1 MAAEGGFVMPIAGS
15 QIVKM
20 LPGRKPC
27 KDCGFP
33 TCFAFAMK
41 LASGGATVDKCP
53 YLSEEVKAKLL
64 DALAPPIKLVTIGSG
79 ESAVK
84 IGNEEVIYRH
94 EKTFVHPPGI
104 ALRISDKEDET
115 EIGQKV
121 KKIKELQFPWV
132 GVNLKADLLAL
143 HFESG
148 NKDKFLTLVKK
159 VYDSTDSG
167 LVLLSEDMDALFSAR
182 DICAARH
189 PLLYPIT
196 KDNIDEAIPK
206 IKANPTP
213 VGLRGG
219 SVEEL
224 VPLTTR
230 LNDAGIDE
238 LVLDTG
244 SRNLLEAVRDQTFI
258 RRAAL
263 KQGFR
268 PLGYPTI
275 AFPCFMAKDG
285 LKEVLVG
292 SAFINKWASV
302 IVFSDFDQYSLLP
315 LLVQRLNIYT
325 DPRFPMAVEE
335 KYYEVGEPDES
346 SPVLVTSNW
355 ALTYFLVSS
364 AVEAT
369 KVPAYICVKDAEGLG
384 VLTAWAAGKFSGDSV
399 GAFVKKCGI
408 EDKVKHRKLVIPGK
422 VARIKG
428 ELEDALDLKWEVMVG
443 PRESTGIGA
452 FLPGLAKQLKG

>member
-1 MAAEGGFVMPIAGS
+1 MPIAGS
-15 QIVKM
+15 EIVKM

-53 YLSEEVKAKLL
+53 YLSQEVKEKLL

-79 ESAVK
+79 DRSVK
-84 IGNEEVIYRH
+84 VGNEEVVYRH
-94 EKTFVHPPGI
+94 EKTFVHSP
-104 ALRISDKEDET
+104 AVTLLISDKEDEAT
-115 EIGQKV
+115 AD
-121 KKIKELQFPWV
+121 KKIRKVKELQFPWV

-143 HFESG
+143 RCESG
-148 NKDKFLTLVKK
+148 DKARFSALVKK
-159 VYDSTDSG
+159 VCDSTDLG
-167 LVLLSEDMDALFSAR
+167 MVLISEDMDALFAAR
-182 DICAARH
+182 DICGDRR

-196 KDNIDEAIPK
+196 AKNIEQAIPR
-206 IKANPTP
+206 IKASPTP
-213 VGLRGG
+213 VAVRAS

-224 VPLTTR
+224 VPLTVK
-230 LNDAGIDE
+230 LKGAGIEDV
-238 LVLDTG
+238 VLDPG
-244 SRNLLEAVRDQTFI
+244 SRSLPEAIRDQAFI

-263 KQGFR
+263 KRGFR

-285 LKEVLVG
+285 LTEVLMG
-292 SAFINKWASV
+292 SAFIIKWASI
-302 IVFSDFDQYSLLP
+302 IVLSDFDRYSLLP

-399 GAFVKKCGI
+399 GAFIKKCGI
-408 EDKVKHRKLVIPGK
+408 EGKVKHRKLVIPGK

-428 ELEDALDLKWEVMVG
+428 ELEDALDLKWEVVIG
-443 PRESTGIGA
+443 PRETTGVGA
-452 FLPGLAKQLKG
+452 FLPALAKELKG

>member
-1 MAAEGGFVMPIAGS
+1 MPIAGS
-15 QIVKM
+15 EIVKM
-20 LPGRKPC
+20 LPGKKPC

-53 YLSEEVKAKLL
+53 YLSEEVKAKLVDL
-64 DALAPPIKLVTIGSG
+64 LAPPIKLVTVGSG
-79 ESAVK
+79 ENAVK

-94 EKTFVHPPGI
+94 EKTFVHSPGI
-104 ALRISDKEDET
+104 TLLISDKEDNAKIE
-115 EIGQKV
+115 EKI

-132 GVNLKADLLAL
+132 GVNLKANLLAL
-143 HFESG
+143 HFASG
-148 NKDKFLTLVKK
+148 DRNRFLALVKK
-159 VYDSTDSG
+159 VYDTADVG
-167 LVLLSEDMDALFSAR
+167 IVLISEDLDVLFAAR
-182 DICAARH
+182 DMCADRH
-189 PLLYPIT
+189 PLVYPIT
-196 KDNIDEAIPK
+196 KENVDKAIPR
-206 IKANPTP
+206 IKENVTA

-219 SVEEL
+219 SIEEL
-224 VPLTTR
+224 IPLTVK
-230 LNDAGIDE
+230 LKEVGIEE
-238 LVLDTG
+238 LVLDPG
-244 SRNLLEAVRDQTFI
+244 SKNLLEAIRDQTFI
-258 RRAAL
+258 RKAAL
-263 KQGFR
+263 KQGFK

-275 AFPCFMAKDG
+275 AFPCFVAKDG
-285 LKEVLVG
+285 LQEMLMG
-292 SAFINKWASV
+292 SAFINKWASIV
-302 IVFSDFDQYSLLP
+302 VFSDFDQYSLLP

-399 GAFVKKCGI
+399 GAFIKKCNI
-408 EDKVKHRKLVIPGK
+408 ENKVKHRKLVIPGK

-428 ELEDALDLKWEVMVG
+428 ELEDALNLKWEVIIG
-443 PRESTGIGA
+443 PRETTGIGA

>member
-1 MAAEGGFVMPIAGS
+1 MPIAGS
-15 QIVKM
+15 EIVKM
-20 LPGRKPC
+20 LPGKKPC

-64 DALAPPIKLVTIGSG
+64 DLLAPPIKLVTIGSG
-79 ESAVK
+79 ENAVK

-94 EKTFVHPPGI
+94 EKTFVHSPGI
-104 ALRISDKEDET
+104 ALLISDKDDKAKIEEK
-115 EIGQKV
+115 I

-132 GVNLKADLLAL
+132 GVNLKANLLAL
-143 HFESG
+143 YFASG
-148 NKDKFLTLVKK
+148 DKNKFLALVKK
-159 VYDSTDSG
+159 VYDSTDLG
-167 LVLLSEDMDALFSAR
+167 MVLISEDMDALFAAR
-182 DICAARH
+182 DICADRH

-196 KDNIDEAIPK
+196 KENIDKAIPK
-206 IKANPTP
+206 IKANLTP

-219 SVEEL
+219 SIEEL
-224 VPLTTR
+224 IPLTTK
-230 LNDAGIDE
+230 LKDAGIEE
-238 LVLDTG
+238 LVLDPG
-244 SRNLLEAVRDQTFI
+244 SKNLLEAIRDQTFI

-268 PLGYPTI
+268 PLGYPTV

-285 LKEVLVG
+285 LKEMLVG
-292 SAFINKWASV
+292 SAFINKWASI

-325 DPRFPMAVEE
+325 DPRFPMAVEQ

-399 GAFVKKCGI
+399 GAFIKKCGI
-408 EDKVKHRKLVIPGK
+408 GGKVKHRKLIIPGK

-428 ELEDALDLKWEVMVG
+428 ELEDALNLEWEVIVG
-443 PRESTGIGA
+443 PRETTGIAA

>member
-1 MAAEGGFVMPIAGS
+1 MPIAGS
-15 QIVKM
+15 EIVKM
-20 LPGRKPC
+20 LPGKKPC

-53 YLSEEVKAKLL
+53 YLSEEVKARLL
-64 DALAPPIKLVTIGSG
+64 DLLAPPIKLVTVGSG

-94 EKTFVHPPGI
+94 EKTFVHSPGI
-104 ALRISDKEDET
+104 TLLISDKEDNAKIE
-115 EIGQKV
+115 EKI

-132 GVNLKADLLAL
+132 GVNLRANLLAL
-143 HFESG
+143 HFASG
-148 NKDKFLTLVKK
+148 DKNKFLTLVKK
-159 VYDSTDSG
+159 VYDSTDVG
-167 LVLLSEDMDALFSAR
+167 IVLISEDLDVLFAAR
-182 DICAARH
+182 DICADRH
-189 PLLYPIT
+189 PLIYPIT
-196 KDNIDEAIPK
+196 KENIDRAIPR
-206 IKANPTP
+206 IKAKLTP
-213 VGLRGG
+213 VGLRGR
-219 SVEEL
+219 SIEEL
-224 VPLTTR
+224 IPMTIKLK
-230 LNDAGIDE
+230 DAGIEE
-238 LVLDTG
+238 LVLDPG
-244 SRNLLEAVRDQTFI
+244 SRNLLEAIRDQTFV
-258 RRAAL
+258 RKAAL

-275 AFPCFMAKDG
+275 AFPCFIAKDG
-285 LKEVLVG
+285 LKEMLVG
-292 SAFINKWASV
+292 SAFIDKWASI

-335 KYYEVGEPDES
+335 RYYEVGEPDES

-399 GAFVKKCGI
+399 GTFIKKCGI
-408 EDKVKHRKLVIPGK
+408 ENKVKHRKLVIPGK

-428 ELEDALDLKWEVMVG
+428 ELEDALNLKWEVVIG
-443 PRESTGIGA
+443 PRETTGIGA
-452 FLPGLAKQLKG
+452 FLPGLAKQLRGQS

>member
-1 MAAEGGFVMPIAGS
+1 MPIAGS
-15 QIVKM
+15 EIVKM

-53 YLSEEVKAKLL
+53 YLSEETKEKLL
-64 DALAPPIKLVTIGSG
+64 DLLAPPIKLVTIGSG

-104 ALRISDKEDET
+104 ALLISDKEDNAKIE
-115 EIGQKV
+115 EKI

-132 GVNLKADLLAL
+132 GVNLNADLLAL
-143 HFESG
+143 HFASG
-148 NKDKFLTLVKK
+148 DKNKFLALVKQ
-159 VYDSTDSG
+159 VYDATDVG
-167 LVLLSEDMDALFSAR
+167 MVLIAEDMDALFEAR
-182 DICAARH
+182 DICADRR

-196 KDNIDEAIPK
+196 KENIDEAIPR
-206 IKANPTP
+206 IKTNPTP
-213 VGLRGG
+213 VGLRGA

-224 VPLTTR
+224 VPLTTK
-230 LNDAGIDE
+230 LKDAGIEE
-238 LVLDTG
+238 LVLDPG
-244 SRNLLEAVRDQTFI
+244 SKNLLDAIRDQTFI
-258 RRAAL
+258 RKAAL
-263 KQGFR
+263 KQGFK

-275 AFPCFMAKDG
+275 ALPCFMAKEG
-285 LKEVLVG
+285 LKEMLVG
-292 SAFINKWASV
+292 SAFINKWASI
-302 IVFSDFDQYSLLP
+302 IVFSDFDRYSLLP

-335 KYYEVGEPDES
+335 KYYEVGEPDET

-369 KVPAYICVKDAEGLG
+369 KVPAYVCVKDAEGLG

-399 GAFVKKCGI
+399 GTFIKKCGI

-428 ELEDALDLKWEVMVG
+428 ELEDALDLKWEVIIG
-443 PRESTGIGA
+443 PRETTGIGA
-452 FLPGLAKQLKG
+452 FLPGFAKQLKE

>member
-1 MAAEGGFVMPIAGS
+1 MPIAGS

-27 KDCGFP
+27 RDCGFP

-41 LASGGATVDKCP
+41 LASGGTTVDKCP
-53 YLSEEVKAKLL
+53 YLSEETKAKLL
-64 DALAPPIKLVTIGSG
+64 DILAPPIKLVTIGS
-79 ESAVK
+79 EENAVK

-94 EKTFVHPPGI
+94 EKTFVHSPGI
-104 ALRISDKEDET
+104 ALLISDKEDNAKIE
-115 EIGQKV
+115 EKI

-132 GVNLKADLLAL
+132 GVNLEANLLAL

-148 NKDKFLTLVKK
+148 DRDKFLALVKK
-159 VYDSTDSG
+159 VYDSTDLG
-167 LVLLSEDMDALFSAR
+167 MVLISEDMDALFAAR
-182 DICAARH
+182 DICADRH

-196 KDNIDEAIPK
+196 KGNIDEAITK
-206 IKANPTP
+206 IKANLTP
-213 VGLRGG
+213 VGLRGK
-219 SVEEL
+219 SIEEL
-224 VPLTTR
+224 VSLTTK
-230 LNDAGIDE
+230 LKDAGIEE
-238 LVLDTG
+238 LVLDPG
-244 SRNLLEAVRDQTFI
+244 SKNLLEAIRDQTFI
-258 RRAAL
+258 RKAAL
-263 KQGFR
+263 KQGFK

-285 LKEVLVG
+285 LKEMLIG
-292 SAFINKWASV
+292 SAFINKWASI

-399 GAFVKKCGI
+399 GTFIKKCGVA
-408 EDKVKHRKLVIPGK
+408 DKVKHRKLLIPGK

-428 ELEDALDLKWEVMVG
+428 ELEDALNLEWEIIVG
-443 PRESTGIGA
+443 PKETTGIGA
-452 FLPGLAKQLKG
+452 FLPGFAKQLKG

>member
-1 MAAEGGFVMPIAGS
+1 MPISGS
-15 QIVKM
+15 EIVKM
-20 LPGRKPC
+20 LPGKRPC

-41 LASGGATVDKCP
+41 LASGGTTVDKCP
-53 YLSEEVKAKLL
+53 YLSEETKAKLL
-64 DALAPPIKLVTIGSG
+64 DLLAPPMKLVTIGTG
-79 ESAVK
+79 DNAVK

-94 EKTFVHPPGI
+94 EKTFVHSPGI
-104 ALRISDKEDET
+104 ALLISDKEDKAKIE
-115 EIGQKV
+115 EKI

-143 HFESG
+143 YFESG
-148 NKDKFLTLVKK
+148 DKEKFLALVKK
-159 VYDSTDSG
+159 VCDSTDLG
-167 LVLLSEDMDALFSAR
+167 MVLISEDMDALFAAR
-182 DICAARH
+182 DICADRH
-189 PLLYPIT
+189 PLIYPIT
-196 KDNIDEAIPK
+196 KENIDEVIPK
-206 IKANPTP
+206 IKDNLTP
-213 VGLRGG
+213 VGLRGENI
-219 SVEEL
+219 EEL
-224 VPLTTR
+224 IPLTTK
-230 LNDAGIDE
+230 LKDAGIEE
-238 LVLDTG
+238 LVLDPG
-244 SRNLLEAVRDQTFI
+244 SKNLMEAIRDQTFI
-258 RRAAL
+258 RKAAL

-275 AFPCFMAKDG
+275 GFPCFMAKDG
-285 LKEVLVG
+285 MKEMLIG
-292 SAFINKWASV
+292 SAFINKWASI
-302 IVFSDFDQYSLLP
+302 IVFSDFDQNSLLP

-335 KYYEVGEPDES
+335 KYYEVGETNEY

-369 KVPAYICVKDAEGLG
+369 KVPAYICVRDAEGLG

-399 GAFVKKCGI
+399 GTFIKKCGI

-428 ELEDALDLKWEVMVG
+428 ELEDALNLEWEIIVG
-443 PRESTGIGA
+443 PKETTGIGA
-452 FLPGLAKQLKG
+452 FLPGFAKQLKG

>member
-1 MAAEGGFVMPIAGS
+1 MPIAGS
-15 QIVKM
+15 EIVKM
-20 LPGRKPC
+20 LPGKKPC

-64 DALAPPIKLVTIGSG
+64 DLLAPPIKLVTIGSG
-79 ESAVK
+79 ENAVK

-94 EKTFVHPPGI
+94 EKTFVHSPGI
-104 ALRISDKEDET
+104 ALLISDKDDKAKIEEK
-115 EIGQKV
+115 I

-132 GVNLKADLLAL
+132 GVNLKANLLAL
-143 HFESG
+143 YFASG
-148 NKDKFLTLVKK
+148 DKNKFLALVKK
-159 VYDSTDSG
+159 VYDSTDLG
-167 LVLLSEDMDALFSAR
+167 MVLISEDMDALFAAR
-182 DICAARH
+182 DICADRH

-196 KDNIDEAIPK
+196 KENIDKAIPK
-206 IKANPTP
+206 IKANLTP

-219 SVEEL
+219 SIEEL
-224 VPLTTR
+224 VPLTTK
-230 LNDAGIDE
+230 LKDAGIEE
-238 LVLDTG
+238 LALDPG
-244 SRNLLEAVRDQTFI
+244 SKNLLEAIRDQTFI

-268 PLGYPTI
+268 PLGYPTV

-285 LKEVLVG
+285 LKEMLVG
-292 SAFINKWASV
+292 SAFIDKWASI

-325 DPRFPMAVEE
+325 DPRFPMAVEQ

-399 GAFVKKCGI
+399 GAFIKKCGI
-408 EDKVKHRKLVIPGK
+408 GGKVKHRKLIIPGK

-428 ELEDALDLKWEVMVG
+428 ELEDALNLEWEVIVG
-443 PRESTGIGA
+443 PRETTGIAA
-452 FLPGLAKQLKG
+452 FLPGFAKQLKGLS

>member
-1 MAAEGGFVMPIAGS
+1 MPIAGS
-15 QIVKM
+15 EIVKM
-20 LPGRKPC
+20 LPGKKPC

-64 DALAPPIKLVTIGSG
+64 DLLAPPIKLVTVGTG
-79 ESAVK
+79 ENAVK

-94 EKTFVHPPGI
+94 EKTFVHYPGI
-104 ALRISDKEDET
+104 ALLISDKEDNARIE
-115 EIGQKV
+115 EKI

-143 HFESG
+143 HFASG
-148 NKDKFLTLVKK
+148 DRNKFLALVKK
-159 VYDSTDSG
+159 VYDSTDVG
-167 LVLLSEDMDALFSAR
+167 MVLISENVDVVFAAR
-182 DICAARH
+182 DICADRH
-189 PLLYPIT
+189 PLVYPVT
-196 KDNIDEAIPK
+196 KENIDEAIPK
-206 IKANPTP
+206 IKAKPTP
-213 VGLRGG
+213 VGLRAG
-219 SVEEL
+219 SIEELIPLTVKLKDAGVEEL
-224 VPLTTR
+224 
-230 LNDAGIDE
+230 A
-238 LVLDTG
+238 LDPG
-244 SRNLLEAVRDQTFI
+244 SKNLLEAIRDQTFV
-258 RRAAL
+258 RKAAL

-275 AFPCFMAKDG
+275 AFPCFMVKDG
-285 LKEVLVG
+285 LKEMLVG
-292 SAFINKWASV
+292 SVFVNKWAGI

-399 GAFVKKCGI
+399 GTFIKKCGI
-408 EDKVKHRKLVIPGK
+408 ENKVKHRKLVIPGK

-428 ELEDALDLKWEVMVG
+428 ELEDALNLQWEVIIG
-443 PRESTGIGA
+443 PRETTGIGA
-452 FLPGLAKQLKG
+452 FLPGLARQLKG

>member
-1 MAAEGGFVMPIAGS
+1 MPVAGS
-15 QIVKM
+15 EIVKM
-20 LPGRKPC
+20 LPGRRPC

-64 DALAPPIKLVTIGSG
+64 DLLAPPIKLVTIGSG
-79 ESAVK
+79 ENAVK

-94 EKTFVHPPGI
+94 EKTFVHSPGI
-104 ALRISDKEDET
+104 ALLISDKEDSAKIE
-115 EIGQKV
+115 EKI

-148 NKDKFLTLVKK
+148 DKNKFLALVKK
-159 VYDSTDSG
+159 VYDSTG
-167 LVLLSEDMDALFSAR
+167 LGMVLISEDMDALFAAR
-182 DICAARH
+182 DICADRH
-189 PLLYPIT
+189 PLLYPVT
-196 KDNIDEAIPK
+196 KVNINEAIPK
-206 IKANPTP
+206 IKENLTP
-213 VGLRGG
+213 VGLRGK
-219 SVEEL
+219 SIEEL
-224 VPLTTR
+224 VPLTTK
-230 LNDAGIDE
+230 LKDAGIEE
-238 LVLDTG
+238 LVLDPG
-244 SRNLLEAVRDQTFI
+244 SKNLLEAIRDQTFI

-275 AFPCFMAKDG
+275 AFPCFMVKDG
-285 LKEVLVG
+285 LKEIIAG
-292 SAFINKWASV
+292 SAFINKWAGI
-302 IVFSDFDQYSLLP
+302 IVLSDFDQYSLLP

-369 KVPAYICVKDAEGLG
+369 RVPAYVCVKDAEGLG

-399 GAFVKKCGI
+399 GTFIKKCGI
-408 EDKVKHRKLVIPGK
+408 ENKVKHRKIVIPGK

-428 ELEDALDLKWEVMVG
+428 ELEDALNLEWEVTIG
-443 PRESTGIGA
+443 PRETTGIAA
-452 FLPGLAKQLKG
+452 FLPGFAKQLKG

>member
-1 MAAEGGFVMPIAGS
+1 MPIAGS
-15 QIVKM
+15 EIVKM
-20 LPGRKPC
+20 LPGKKPC

-64 DALAPPIKLVTIGSG
+64 DLLAPPIKLVTIGSG
-79 ESAVK
+79 ESAVN

-104 ALRISDKEDET
+104 ALLISDKEDNA
-115 EIGQKV
+115 KV
-121 KKIKELQFPWV
+121 EEKIKKIKELQFPWV
-132 GVNLKADLLAL
+132 GVTLKADLLAL
-143 HFESG
+143 RFESG
-148 NKDKFLTLVKK
+148 DKDKFLTLVKK
-159 VYDSTDSG
+159 VYDSTDLGMILISEN
-167 LVLLSEDMDALFSAR
+167 LDVLFAAR
-182 DICAARH
+182 DICADRH
-189 PLLYPIT
+189 PVLYPIT
-196 KDNIDEAIPK
+196 KENIDTAIPK
-206 IKANPTP
+206 IKENVTP
-213 VGLRGG
+213 IGLHGH

-224 VPLTTR
+224 IPMTAKLK
-230 LNDAGIDE
+230 DAGIEE
-238 LVLDTG
+238 LVLDPG
-244 SRNLLEAVRDQTFI
+244 SKSLLDAVRDQTFI
-258 RRAAL
+258 RKAAL
-263 KQGFR
+263 KQGFK

-275 AFPCFMAKDG
+275 GFPCFMAKDG
-285 LKEVLVG
+285 LKEMLLG
-292 SAFINKWASV
+292 STFVNKWASI
-302 IVFSDFDQYSLLP
+302 IVLSDFDQYSLLP

-399 GAFVKKCGI
+399 GTFIKKCGI
-408 EDKVKHRKLVIPGK
+408 ADKVKHRKLVIPGK

-428 ELEDALDLKWEVMVG
+428 ELEDALNLEWEIIIG
-443 PRESTGIGA
+443 PKETTGIGA
-452 FLPGLAKQLKG
+452 YLPGFAKQLKG